1 VWAHPVAIELPSRK
15 PGLVTDRTA
24 DQLAAATKPVNRLRR
39 SQLQERLYILRPYRA
54 VDEVLDECRRAGK
67 TAADSE
73 HPWTS
78 PQGRRERAVSV
89 DFGSGGA

>member
-1 VWAHPVAIELPSRK
+1 MTEVAWLVLRDSHPGPV
-15 PGLVTDRTA
+15 DA
-24 DQLAAATKPVNRLRR
+24 DEP
-39 SQLQERLYILRPYRA
+39 
-54 VDEVLDECRRAGK
+54 DENGQDGRRAGK

-73 HPWTS
+73 HPSTS